1 MGQATGETLGSG
13 RFIRGTTHRW
23 TARTPTEDAP
33 AGSGSPDAGPRDD
46 LVARVLAARGL
57 TDAGSVDCFLNPSLK
72 AMHDPGLIP
81 DMDRAARRLLD
92 ALEAGERIVIY
103 GDYDVDGVTASAILV
118 RMVRTLRPDA
128 DLHTYIPHR
137 LDEGYGINSGAIGQL
152 AAEGARVIVSVDC
165 GITAIEPAL
174 EARRLGVDLIITDH
188 HNPPASLAELPE
200 AFAVV
205 HPRRPDSDY
214 PFGELCGA
222 GVAYKLA
229 WRLATMHAGSDRVSP
244 ACRTALVEMLGLA
257 ALGSIADVVPLQDEN
272 RVIVRFGLDQ
282 LARTRHEGL
291 RALIAA
297 SRLDSD
303 KVDSDAVG
311 FRLAPRLNAAGRL
324 GHARESLELLTDA
337 TGARAAEIADSLS
350 RVNEDRRALERTMVD
365 QACAMAE
372 AAGMTGD
379 DRRAIVLAHTDWHPG
394 VVGIVCSR
402 LVERY
407 ARPVLLLQRDG
418 DGCKGSGRSIDGFN
432 LHGALAACAGH
443 LERFGGHDMAAGMG
457 CRADRF
463 EAFAEAFIAHANE
476 RLGKDDLAR
485 GLRYDTRADIA
496 ELSPAAVERLER
508 LAPFGPGN
516 PRVRLLVRG
525 RLVGDPQPLG
535 ARGDHLAMTV
545 CALGDAGVA
554 GARGGV
560 RVLAWNWSKLW
571 SGVAASIRPGAVIE
585 MVVEPKLSRWNGN
598 TRVEPVLAD
607 LRVVG
612 SGDGEA
618 GVSRA
623 DHSVGTVANEPVRI

>member
-1 MGQATGETLGSG
+1 MDQVSEEADRPGGIL
-13 RFIRGTTHRW
+13 RGITHRW
-23 TARTPTEDAP
+23 V
-33 AGSGSPDAGPRDD
+33 PRDGGAGD
-46 LVARVLAARGL
+46 KPDPQGQLIDRVLNARGL
-57 TDAGSVDCFLNPSLK
+57 RDDAAIDTFLNPSLK
-72 AMHDPGLIP
+72 SMHDPGLIP

-92 ALEAGERIVIY
+92 ALAQGERIVIY

-118 RMVRTLRPDA
+118 RLLRTLHPDA
-128 DLHTYIPHR
+128 DLRTYIPHR
-137 LDEGYGINSGAIGQL
+137 LDEGYGINDQAVALL
-152 AAEGARVIVSVDC
+152 AADGARVIVSVDC
-165 GITAIEPAL
+165 GITAIGPAL
-174 EARRLGVDLIITDH
+174 EAKRLGVDLIITDH
-188 HNPPASLAELPE
+188 HNPPTSMDALPE

-205 HPRRPDSDY
+205 HPRRPDSKY
-214 PFGELCGA
+214 PFGDLCGA

-229 WRLATMHAGSDRVSP
+229 WRLATMHAGSERVSP
-244 ACRTALVEMLGLA
+244 ACRTALVEVLGLA
-257 ALGSIADVVPLQDEN
+257 ALGSIADVVPLHDEN
-272 RVIVRFGLDQ
+272 RVIVRFGLAQ
-282 LARTRHEGL
+282 LARTRHQGL

-337 TGARAAEIADSLS
+337 TGARAVAIAESLS
-350 RVNEDRRALERTMVD
+350 RVNDERRALERTIVD

-379 DRRAIVLAHTDWHPG
+379 GKRAIVLAHEDWHPG

-407 ARPVLLLQRDG
+407 ARPVLLLQRG
-418 DGCKGSGRSIDGFN
+418 SDGCKGSGRSINGFN
-432 LHGALAACAGH
+432 LHAALDACAGH

-457 CRADRF
+457 CRSDCF
-463 EAFAEAFIAHANE
+463 DAFAAAFIAHANE
-476 RLGKDDLAR
+476 RLASDDLVHSLSYDAR
-485 GLRYDTRADIA
+485 A
-496 ELSPAAVERLER
+496 EIGELTTSMVERLER
-508 LAPFGPGN
+508 LSPFGPGN

-525 RLVGDPQPLG
+525 RLVGTPQPLG

-545 CALGDAGVA
+545 CDVSGEGVPAGS
-554 GARGGV
+554 RGGV
-560 RVLAWNWSKLW
+560 RVLAWNWSKHW
-571 SGVAASIRPGAVIE
+571 AGVAASVRPGAVVE

-612 SGDGEA
+612 
-618 GVSRA
+618 A
-623 DHSVGTVANEPVRI
+623 DEMKGGPPSAAHSVATPANEPVRI

>member
-1 MGQATGETLGSG
+1 MGGTTLGENEPG
-13 RFIRGTTHRW
+13 PGLRGTTHRW
-23 TARTPTEDAP
+23 VSRVTGT
-33 AGSGSPDAGPRDD
+33 AGPEKAGD
-46 LVARVLAARGL
+46 LADRVLAARGL
-57 TDAGSVDCFLNPSLK
+57 RDPATIDAFLNPSLK
-72 AMHDPGLIP
+72 SMHDPGLIP

-92 ALEAGERIVIY
+92 ALEAGERIVVY

-118 RMVRTLRPDA
+118 RLMRTLRSDA
-128 DLHTYIPHR
+128 DLHSYIPHR
-137 LDEGYGINSGAIGQL
+137 LDEGYGINSEAIGAL

-188 HNPPASLAELPE
+188 HNPPASMDELPE

-205 HPRRPDSDY
+205 HPRRPDSKY
-214 PFGELCGA
+214 PFGDLCGA

-244 ACRTALVEMLGLA
+244 ACRRALVELLGLA

-272 RVIVRFGLDQ
+272 RVIVRYGLAQ
-282 LARTRHEGL
+282 LARSRHEGL

-297 SRLDSD
+297 SGLDSD
-303 KVDSDAVG
+303 RVDSDAVG

-337 TGARAAEIADSLS
+337 TGARAIEIAESLS
-350 RVNEDRRALERTMVD
+350 RVNDERRALERTIVE

-379 DRRAIVLAHTDWHPG
+379 DRRAIVLAHADWHPG

-418 DGCKGSGRSIDGFN
+418 GSCKGSGRSIDGFN
-432 LHGALAACAGH
+432 LHAALAACAGH

-457 CRADRF
+457 CRSDCF
-463 EAFAEAFIAHANE
+463 EAFAEAFIVHANE
-476 RLGKDDLAR
+476 QLGGDDLVHSLRFDAR
-485 GLRYDTRADIA
+485 A
-496 ELSPAAVERLER
+496 EIGELTTGAIERLER
-508 LAPFGPGN
+508 LSPFGPGN
-516 PRVRLLVRG
+516 PRVRVLVRG
-525 RLVGDPQPLG
+525 RLVGTPQPLG

-545 CALGDAGVA
+545 CGLAGGA
-554 GARGGV
+554 GEGRGV
-560 RVLAWNWSKLW
+560 RVLAWNWSKHW
-571 SGVAASIRPGAVIE
+571 AGCAASVRPGAVVE
-585 MVVEPKLSRWNGN
+585 MLVEPKLSRWNGT

-607 LRVVG
+607 LRAVG
-612 SGDGEA
+612 VDELSGGP
-618 GVSRA
+618 GGRA
-623 DHSVGTVANEPVRI
+623 YSVGATANDPVRI